1 MSRLNVE
8 ASFRAAGYAAI
19 LLIGVLSLVPGTLR
33 PETGA
38 PGQYEHLAAY
48 LGAAALLALGS
59 GTATRRWQ
67 ALWLV
72 PYAAALEIAQHF
84 VPGRHSRFS
93 DFAVSSAGA
102 VLGTY
107 RRIRGCAYF
116 VNDARRADRSDKR
129 AGVRA
134 ARRPSL
140 WDDLTAIG

>member
-1 MSRLNVE
+1 LSTFRINDNVEEIVLRLNAE
-8 ASFRAAGYAAI
+8 TSLRAAGYAAI

-59 GTATRRWQ
+59 GPATQRWQ

-72 PYAAALEIAQHF
+72 PYAAALEIVQHF

-93 DFAVSSAGA
+93 DFVVSSVGA
-102 VLGTY
+102 VLGIIVAFGIAPILSKMFAGTTDP
-107 RRIRGCAYF
+107 I
-116 VNDARRADRSDKR
+116 DKR
-129 AGVRA
+129 V
-134 ARRPSL
+134 
-140 WDDLTAIG
+140 